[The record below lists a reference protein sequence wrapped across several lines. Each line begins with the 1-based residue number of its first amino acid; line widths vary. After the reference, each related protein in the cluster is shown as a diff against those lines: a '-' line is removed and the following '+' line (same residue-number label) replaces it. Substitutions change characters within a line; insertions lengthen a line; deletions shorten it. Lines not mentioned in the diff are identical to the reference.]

1 MEKKSNRR
9 TSKRHPAQWK
19 VAIVLTDEEGR
30 PIIQH
35 TQTVDLSLGG
45 AAIISEESGLT
56 GKVITLLL
64 GQPPRRDDERPKVIK
79 AYARVVSSRNAKP
92 GPGYHLGLNFVSQP
106 GDELDTLAALI
117 GEIEAAEPMP
127 APTPAPKAVS
137 AAPAPATPVTRAP
150 AVAAPPAAAPTAPAT
165 AAPAV
170 PTESITANTRLA
182 RLRELAQAKLTEQK
196 EEVNRDEIIIR
207 VSAGLEAAYRYL
219 KETFEQLNVVKPA
232 YDNSYK
238 IMGVPGFAGL
248 KWNVGSAA
256 FHTREMLPGKQMFE
270 RVAVNF
276 KLTGDKPVQVSV
288 ESPGNEKLKRLLG
301 EYKIEF
307 NAKDALN
314 SKGFVERSTFTF
326 PCEVKGSIL
335 MVANFDTGRIQMRM
349 INIERFGTLDH
360 PVNPASINEEAL
372 DELAG
377 FILCEERELRLLLR
391 DA

>member
-1 MEKKSNRR
+1 VTSYFKNVTTLKNYKISEMEKKSNRR

-56 GKVITLLL
+56 GRVITLLL
-64 GQPPRRDDERPKVIK
+64 GQPPREDDVRPKVIK
-79 AYARVVSSRNAKP
+79 AYARVVSSRKVP
-92 GPGYHLGLNFVSQP
+92 SGKGYHLGLNFVSQP
-106 GDELDTLAALI
+106 GDELDALGAI
-117 GEIEAAEPMP
+117 IREIEAAESP
-127 APTPAPKAVS
+127 AKLPSPPPQLQPQ
-137 AAPAPATPVTRAP
+137 AAATPEPGTF
-150 AVAAPPAAAPTAPAT
+150 
-165 AAPAV
+165 
-170 PTESITANTRLA
+170 NTRLA
-182 RLRELAQAKLTEQK
+182 RLKELAQAKLTEKK

-207 VSAGLEAAYRYL
+207 VSAAMERAYRYL
-219 KETFEQLNVVKPA
+219 KETFEQLNIVKPA

-238 IMGVPGFAGL
+238 IMGVPDFSEL

-276 KLTGDKPVQVSV
+276 KLTGDKPVQFSV

-307 NAKDALN
+307 NAKDTLN
-314 SKGFVERSTFTF
+314 SKGFVERTTFTF
-326 PCEVKGSIL
+326 PCEVKGSLL
-335 MVANFDTGRIQMRM
+335 MVANYDTGRIQMRM

-360 PVNPASINEEAL
+360 LVNPASVTEEAL
-372 DELAG
+372 DQLAG
-377 FILCEERELRLLLR
+377 FILCEERELKLLFEN
-391 DA
+391 A

>member
-1 MEKKSNRR
+1 MDTAMDKKSNRR
-9 TSKRHPAQWK
+9 TSKRHPAHWK

-30 PIIQH
+30 PVIQH

-56 GKVITLLL
+56 GRVITLLL
-64 GQPPRRDDERPKVIK
+64 GQPPRKDDIRPKVIK
-79 AYARVVSSRNAKP
+79 AYARVVSSRKVP
-92 GPGYHLGLNFVSQP
+92 SGKGYHLGLNFVSQP
-106 GDELDTLAALI
+106 GDELDALGAI
-117 GEIEAAEPMP
+117 IREIEAADPP
-127 APTPAPKAVS
+127 AKPPSTPPQPQPQPQPQP
-137 AAPAPATPVTRAP
+137 AATPDPATF
-150 AVAAPPAAAPTAPAT
+150 
-165 AAPAV
+165 
-170 PTESITANTRLA
+170 NTRLA
-182 RLRELAQAKLTEQK
+182 RLKELAQAKLTEKK

-248 KWNVGSAA
+248 KWNVGSTA

-307 NAKDALN
+307 NAKDTLN

-335 MVANFDTGRIQMRM
+335 MVANFDTGHIQMRM

-360 PVNPASINEEAL
+360 LVNPASITDEAL

-377 FILCEERELRLLLR
+377 FILCEERELRLLLKN
-391 DA
+391 A